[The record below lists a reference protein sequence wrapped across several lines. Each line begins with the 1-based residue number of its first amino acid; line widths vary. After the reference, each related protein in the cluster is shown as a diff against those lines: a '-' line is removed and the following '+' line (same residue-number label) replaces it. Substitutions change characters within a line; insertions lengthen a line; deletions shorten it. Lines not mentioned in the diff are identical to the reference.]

1 VCGGELQVNN
11 ATWMFGDV
19 MCDAW
24 VASDVMCCTA
34 SILNLTA
41 ICIDRCAAAST
52 HGQSQL
58 VKGRI
63 GAARSQYFTVGRNI
77 SVPYRGDVWTL
88 ICTRISQAHKR
99 SVHPRSQTTLFATCV
114 GKDRFYA
121 VR

>member
-1 VCGGELQVNN
+1 MFVCVCLCGGELQVNN

-88 ICTRISQAHKR
+88 ICTRIS
-99 SVHPRSQTTLFATCV
+99 
-114 GKDRFYA
+114 
-121 VR
+121 